1 MTTPDPLLE
10 RLRRLP
16 RAPLDDV
23 AAART
28 LARAE
33 SAFASA
39 NTKAGG
45 RSRVATTMGWLT
57 RAWVPAALALWGAL
71 YAWGAVRELGRLF
84 PAAPAQPAVAANH
97 RGPDGFDT
105 DAQFMLNAISK
116 ARAMTTATMT
126 IVPLRPDTFRATSL
140 SVAVPVC
147 SEVSSDMDPSMQ
159 VVACNTRI
167 PERVSRSAPQA
178 RCATVVFSGSRNPA
192 LCAGAADRSGRAA
205 ARSRGRRRRHQ
216 DARWFRRAGER
227 RREQR
232 RDEAERERV
241 RR

>member
-39 NTKAGG
+39 ADTSAGARSTNMG
-45 RSRVATTMGWLT
+45 RLT

-71 YAWGAVRELGRLF
+71 YAWGAVRELGRVF
-84 PAAPAQPAVAANH
+84 SAAPAQPAVAANH

-126 IVPLRPDTFRATSL
+126 IVPLLPLTLGASDLADVS
-140 SVAVPVC
+140 C
-147 SEVSSDMDPSMQ
+147 EMSSDMDPSMQ
-159 VVACNTRI
+159 VVACDTRALNGTTFGAGRGTTAG
-167 PERVSRSAPQA
+167 PTAAPPARAPVRSRARAP
-178 RCATVVFSGSRNPA
+178 SGWSSR
-192 LCAGAADRSGRAA
+192 RSGA
-205 ARSRGRRRRHQ
+205 
-216 DARWFRRAGER
+216 
-227 RREQR
+227 
-232 RDEAERERV
+232 
-241 RR
+241 

>member
-39 NTKAGG
+39 AHTNAGAG
-45 RSRVATTMGWLT
+45 SNLARVK

-71 YAWGAVRELGRLF
+71 YAWGAVRELGRLY
-84 PAAPAQPAVAANH
+84 PASPAQPAVAVNH

-126 IVPLRPDTFRATSL
+126 ITPFRPDTFRATSL

-147 SEVSSDMDPSMQ
+147 SEMSSDMDPSMQ
-159 VVACNTRI
+159 VVACDTRTAEPVRCGAGRGTI
-167 PERVSRSAPQA
+167 AAPTAAPPARAPVRSRAPA
-178 RCATVVFSGSRNPA
+178 
-192 LCAGAADRSGRAA
+192 RSGWSWR
-205 ARSRGRRRRHQ
+205 RGG
-216 DARWFRRAGER
+216 A
-227 RREQR
+227 
-232 RDEAERERV
+232 
-241 RR
+241 

>member
-39 NTKAGG
+39 DTKAGAG
-45 RSRVATTMGWLT
+45 ATTLGRLT

-71 YAWGAVRELGRLF
+71 YAWSAVRELGRLF

-97 RGPDGFDT
+97 RGPDGFTT
-105 DAQFMLNAISK
+105 DGQFMLNAISK

-159 VVACNTRI
+159 VVACNTRFAEPVRFGAGRGTI
-167 PERVSRSAPQA
+167 AGPTAAPPARAPVRPRARAPSGWSSR
-178 RCATVVFSGSRNPA
+178 
-192 LCAGAADRSGRAA
+192 RSGA
-205 ARSRGRRRRHQ
+205 
-216 DARWFRRAGER
+216 
-227 RREQR
+227 
-232 RDEAERERV
+232 
-241 RR
+241 

>member
-39 NTKAGG
+39 DTNGAA
-45 RSRVATTMGWLT
+45 RSTVANRARVT

-159 VVACNTRI
+159 VVACDTRTAEPVRFGAGRGTI
-167 PERVSRSAPQA
+167 AGPTAAPPARAPVRPRARAPSRWSSPP
-178 RCATVVFSGSRNPA
+178 SGA
-192 LCAGAADRSGRAA
+192 
-205 ARSRGRRRRHQ
+205 
-216 DARWFRRAGER
+216 
-227 RREQR
+227 
-232 RDEAERERV
+232 
-241 RR
+241 

>member
-33 SAFASA
+33 SAFASGD
-39 NTKAGG
+39 TKAGG
-45 RSRVATTMGWLT
+45 RSHIATTMSWLT

-84 PAAPAQPAVAANH
+84 PAGPAQPAVAANH
-97 RGPDGFDT
+97 RGPDGFDS

-159 VVACNTRI
+159 VVACDTRI
-167 PERVSRSAPQA
+167 AEPVRFGAGRGTIAGPTVAPLARVLVRSRA
-178 RCATVVFSGSRNPA
+178 RASSGWSSR
-192 LCAGAADRSGRAA
+192 RSGA
-205 ARSRGRRRRHQ
+205 
-216 DARWFRRAGER
+216 
-227 RREQR
+227 
-232 RDEAERERV
+232 
-241 RR
+241 

>member
-45 RSRVATTMGWLT
+45 RSHIATTTGWLT
-57 RAWVPAALALWGAL
+57 RAWVPAALALWGTL

-97 RGPDGFDT
+97 RGPDGFAT
-105 DAQFMLNAISK
+105 DGQFMLNAISK

-159 VVACNTRI
+159 VVACDTRI
-167 PERVSRSAPQA
+167 AEPVRFGAGRGTIAGPTAAPPARAPVRSRARAP
-178 RCATVVFSGSRNPA
+178 SGWSSR
-192 LCAGAADRSGRAA
+192 RSGA
-205 ARSRGRRRRHQ
+205 
-216 DARWFRRAGER
+216 
-227 RREQR
+227 
-232 RDEAERERV
+232 
-241 RR
+241 

>member
-16 RAPLDDV
+16 REPLDDV

-39 NTKAGG
+39 DTNAPA
-45 RSRVATTMGWLT
+45 RSNVANRARVT

-84 PAAPAQPAVAANH
+84 PAAPTQPAVAANH

-105 DAQFMLNAISK
+105 DAQFMLNAINK

-126 IVPLRPDTFRATSL
+126 IVPPRPDTFRATSL
-140 SVAVPVC
+140 SVAFPVC

-159 VVACNTRI
+159 VVACDTRI
-167 PERVSRSAPQA
+167 PERVRSFGAGRGTIAAPTAASSA
-178 RCATVVFSGSRNPA
+178 RAPV
-192 LCAGAADRSGRAA
+192 
-205 ARSRGRRRRHQ
+205 RSRARAPSGWSSRRGG
-216 DARWFRRAGER
+216 A
-227 RREQR
+227 
-232 RDEAERERV
+232 
-241 RR
+241 

>member
-10 RLRRLP
+10 RLHRLP

-23 AAART
+23 TAART

-39 NTKAGG
+39 DTNAAARSTNTG
-45 RSRVATTMGWLT
+45 RVT

-84 PAAPAQPAVAANH
+84 PGAPAQPAVAANH

-159 VVACNTRI
+159 VVACDTRI
-167 PERVSRSAPQA
+167 AEPVRFGAGRGTSAAP
-178 RCATVVFSGSRNPA
+178 T
-192 LCAGAADRSGRAA
+192 AAPPGREPV
-205 ARSRGRRRRHQ
+205 RSRGRASSGRASRRSG
-216 DARWFRRAGER
+216 A
-227 RREQR
+227 
-232 RDEAERERV
+232 
-241 RR
+241 